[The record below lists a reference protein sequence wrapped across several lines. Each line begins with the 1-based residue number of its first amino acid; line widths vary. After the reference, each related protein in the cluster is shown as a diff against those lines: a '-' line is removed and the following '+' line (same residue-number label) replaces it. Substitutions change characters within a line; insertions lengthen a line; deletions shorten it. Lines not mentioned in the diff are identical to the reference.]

1 MDNTELLHQ
10 LNVIL
15 LLVLYLSAPV
25 LGVAAVVGLT
35 VGLLQA
41 VTQIQDQSLPQTLKL
56 VAILLTIG
64 LLGPLLAGSLV
75 NATRDIFNDF
85 PAIAQSGSG
94 AESGSGTK
102 APEVQ
107 GETNL
112 GMQRRRNRSRRRRA
126 TIKVARRQSC

>member
-1 MDNTELLHQ
+1 MENTELIHQ

-25 LGVAAVVGLT
+25 LGVAAAVGLI

-41 VTQIQDQSLPQTLKL
+41 VTQIQDQSLPQTVKL

-75 NATRDIFNDF
+75 GATRDIFDEF
-85 PAIAQSGSG
+85 PAIAQSGNVNG
-94 AESGSGTK
+94 
-102 APEVQ
+102 
-107 GETNL
+107 GE
-112 GMQRRRNRSRRRRA
+112 
-126 TIKVARRQSC
+126 

>member
-1 MDNTELLHQ
+1 MDNTELVHQ

-25 LGVAAVVGLT
+25 LGVAAAVGLI

-75 NATRDIFNDF
+75 HATRDIFNEF
-85 PAIAQSGSG
+85 PVIARSYG
-94 AESGSGTK
+94 GTGG
-102 APEVQ
+102 Q
-107 GETNL
+107 
-112 GMQRRRNRSRRRRA
+112 
-126 TIKVARRQSC
+126 